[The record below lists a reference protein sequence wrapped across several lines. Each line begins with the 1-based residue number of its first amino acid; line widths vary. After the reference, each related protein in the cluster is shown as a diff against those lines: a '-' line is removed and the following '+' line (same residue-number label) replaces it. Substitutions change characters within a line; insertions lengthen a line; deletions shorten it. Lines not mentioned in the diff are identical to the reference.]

1 MPVDSP
7 EVPIEPVYSILLVED
22 DLILAR
28 VVQDYLVQ
36 NGFGVEVEERG
47 DKAVKRILGDN
58 PDVVVLDVNLPGL
71 NGFEVCRQIRSLYT
85 GAIIMLTARSEDADE
100 ILGLD
105 IGADD
110 YLVKPVRPDVLVA
123 RLRVHLRRNARTEAR
138 PEVEAPPEEV
148 IRVGELV
155 IFTQR
160 RIAELLGE
168 PVKTKHAEFDLLLVL
183 AQNPGVIVS
192 RKALFHT
199 LNPGERFDYRDRS
212 IDLRISRLRRKLNDD
227 SREPVRIKSFRGD
240 GYMLT
245 PES

>member
-1 MPVDSP
+1 MTVNSP
-7 EVPIEPVYSILLVED
+7 EVPGHSVLLVED

-36 NGFGVEVEERG
+36 NGFGVAVEERG
-47 DKAVKRILGDN
+47 DNAVGRILRDN
-58 PDVVVLDVNLPGL
+58 PSVVVLDVNLPGL
-71 NGFEVCRQIRSLYT
+71 DGFGVCRQIRSLYT

-110 YLVKPVRPDVLVA
+110 YLVKPVRPDVLLA
-123 RLRVHLRRNARTEAR
+123 RLRVHLRRQPRA
-138 PEVEAPPEEV
+138 EVRPEEV
-148 IRVGELV
+148 IHAGELV

-160 RIAELLGE
+160 RIAELRGE
-168 PVKTKHAEFDLLLVL
+168 PVKTKPAEFDLLLIL
-183 AQNPGVIVS
+183 AQNSGATVS
-192 RKALFHT
+192 RKALFQT

-227 SREPVRIKSFRGD
+227 PQDPVRIKSIRGD

-245 PES
+245 PDP